1 MELKWLED
9 FVCLANIGSFWKA
22 SEERHVSQPALSRR
36 IRALEDWLGVTLIDR
51 STYPV
56 TLTPFGR
63 QFLPYAQDILRTSK
77 GIREE
82 FRLLA
87 GAGGD
92 EVRIATLH
100 TLSMHLLP
108 QLIEQLLQVHPKAKT
123 VIIPSMQG
131 IEHHFDALAS
141 GIVHLLVTYGGQ
153 PIAENVAHLDSFEER
168 LVGADELL
176 PVASPSLA
184 ERASLGDFNAAK
196 AIPFLAYSSFSFTE
210 KLVVPVARSLGD
222 RLRVVCESG
231 LSETIAALARRGLG
245 MAWLPRSVIE
255 ADLAR
260 GELVVV
266 GGDDLRVPLAIKVYR
281 SKASRSPVVE
291 AMWSLLES
299 GVGAKTT

>member
-1 MELKWLED
+1 
-9 FVCLANIGSFWKA
+9 
-22 SEERHVSQPALSRR
+22 
-36 IRALEDWLGVTLIDR
+36 
-51 STYPV
+51 
-56 TLTPFGR
+56 
-63 QFLPYAQDILRTSK
+63 
-77 GIREE
+77 
-82 FRLLA
+82 
-87 GAGGD
+87 
-92 EVRIATLH
+92 
-100 TLSMHLLP
+100 
-108 QLIEQLLQVHPKAKT
+108 
-123 VIIPSMQG
+123 
-131 IEHHFDALAS
+131 
-141 GIVHLLVTYGGQ
+141 LLVTYGGQ

-184 ERASLGDFNAAK
+184 ERANLGDLNAAK

-222 RLRVVCESG
+222 RLRVVCESS
-231 LSETIAALARRGLG
+231 LSETVAALARRGLG

-291 AMWSLLES
+291 AMWSLLEARA
-299 GVGAKTT
+299 GAKPT